1 MAGSQGSRLAMG
13 GRKGREEDGPD
24 DCQAEGKGV
33 GQRGHPEG
41 HGKTQMWFMRQTSR
55 WPTSWLQP
63 LILAPAV
70 AGPGEPRQYVCL
82 LLMLVGFHHF
92 PMAAALL
99 VSVVGRV
106 SRGNHL

>member
-1 MAGSQGSRLAMG
+1 MGLMTVRLRERGWGKEATLKATGKPRCGSRD
-13 GRKGREEDGPD
+13 K
-24 DCQAEGKGV
+24 
-33 GQRGHPEG
+33 
-41 HGKTQMWFMRQTSR
+41 TSR